1 MYKNVKTIAYT
12 LSTNWFWSDIIFLNF
27 QVAKINLTSRFTTV
41 LKGVPFLKKV
51 ITISR
56 EYGSG
61 GREIGKMVADKL
73 GYKFYD
79 AEIIDEVVASSGL
92 SREIVEKYD
101 EYATH
106 KNSFL
111 YAIAINAGSDS
122 RLSVAGQV
130 HSAQT
135 EVIRKIADEGN
146 CVIIGRGA
154 DYILRDREDCLNVFV
169 RASIDFRAKRILD
182 LYGDDGKRIESR
194 LEDKDQR
201 RRVYYR
207 SFTMREW
214 GLIENYNLV
223 LDSSAIGIEKCADII
238 CNIVK

>member
-1 MYKNVKTIAYT
+1 MK
-12 LSTNWFWSDIIFLNF
+12 S
-27 QVAKINLTSRFTTV
+27 
-41 LKGVPFLKKV
+41 V

-61 GREIGKMVADKL
+61 GRAIGKLVAEKL

-92 SREIVEKYD
+92 ARDIVEKYD

-111 YAIAINAGSDS
+111 YAIAINAGGDS
-122 RLSVAGQV
+122 LTSVANRV
-130 HSAQT
+130 HIAQSD
-135 EVIRKIADEGN
+135 VIKRIAEEGR

-154 DYILRDREDCLNVFV
+154 DYILRDRDDCLNVFV
-169 RASIDFRAKRILD
+169 RADIKFRARRILD
-182 LYGDDGKRIESR
+182 IYGDDGKKIESR
-194 LEDKDQR
+194 INDKDTR

-214 GLIENYNLV
+214 GVIENYNLV
-223 LDSSAIGIEKCADII
+223 LDSGVIGIEKCADII
-238 CNIVK
+238 CDVAE